1 MSMFKR
7 SSIRGLCC
15 SAAAILTCVGS
26 VAPAY
31 ACDCSDPP
39 LQWVK
44 AHADVIFRGTLV
56 ALAPATGPQGFGDTF
71 DTGKIA
77 VFHVSRVWKGSVGPT
92 LEMPALLETSACWGF
107 SSSHLRIGND
117 LLVFAFRVPG
127 ETSSVSILETTICS
141 RTALV
146 KGNRDLEE
154 VGLGYAPT
162 ISSST
167 KPAKTYFV
175 SIVLI
180 VGIAATG
187 AYIMLRRKHGVV
199 SR

>member
-1 MSMFKR
+1 
-7 SSIRGLCC
+7 
-15 SAAAILTCVGS
+15 
-26 VAPAY
+26 
-31 ACDCSDPP
+31 
-39 LQWVK
+39 
-44 AHADVIFRGTLV
+44 
-56 ALAPATGPQGFGDTF
+56 
-71 DTGKIA
+71 
-77 VFHVSRVWKGSVGPT
+77 
-92 LEMPALLETSACWGF
+92 MPALLETSACWGF
-107 SSSHLRIGND
+107 SSSHLKIGND

-127 ETSSVSILETTICS
+127 ETSSESVLETTICS

-154 VGLGYAPT
+154 LGLGYAPT

-180 VGIAATG
+180 AGIAATG